1 MLFCCGV
8 LTLILFFIVFI
19 FFFFF
24 NFSLSDDLVASV
36 SRKMLKLWNAR
47 TSKCVRSTDIGY
59 GLCCAFVPGDE
70 HVVCGTKDGRVLL
83 VSVLSGDV
91 TQELA
96 VHEPNTAVWSLS
108 LKPDGSGFCTGGS
121 DSVVRFFDFE
131 ASPTNGKLTIRHVR
145 NLKMDDEILCV
156 QYSSCPSKDPRKTL
170 IAVSTLDNTVKIY
183 FDDSV
188 REHFVLFWGE
198 CLLFVCVCVFFI
210 SIQVCVCCGC
220 ICLSL
225 TVCFAKSFFFPPQ
238 LKFFLSMYGHKL
250 PVMAM
255 DISSD
260 DALLVTAS
268 SDKNVK
274 IWVKNN
280 YILYSRGK
288 FRLSYFHLSF

>member
-1 MLFCCGV
+1 MKYCTDLN
-8 LTLILFFIVFI
+8 IVF
-19 FFFFF
+19 FFLLSFL
-24 NFSLSDDLVASV
+24 LSDDLVASV

-131 ASPTNGKLTIRHVR
+131 ASATDGKLTIRHVR

-188 REHFVLFWGE
+188 REKKKKKKNFVFVFVFCFLFFVF
-198 CLLFVCVCVFFI
+198 CFCFNVCVV
-210 SIQVCVCCGC
+210 V
-220 ICLSL
+220 L
-225 TVCFAKSFFFPPQ
+225 
-238 LKFFLSMYGHKL
+238 
-250 PVMAM
+250 
-255 DISSD
+255 
-260 DALLVTAS
+260 
-268 SDKNVK
+268 
-274 IWVKNN
+274 
-280 YILYSRGK
+280 
-288 FRLSYFHLSF
+288 